1 MLNKGTVLTG
11 RYEIIE
17 RIGTGGMADVY
28 RAMDSKLN
36 RYVAIKVL
44 KREYR
49 EDEQFVTKFRQEARS
64 VAGLSHPNVV
74 GVYDVGNDGDI
85 QFIVLELV

>member
-36 RYVAIKVL
+36 RFVAIKVL
-44 KREYR
+44 KRE
-49 EDEQFVTKFRQEARS
+49 
-64 VAGLSHPNVV
+64 
-74 GVYDVGNDGDI
+74 
-85 QFIVLELV
+85 